1 MRAAN
6 LLTSGFCYCRMPAM
20 RAYLNVF
27 FDLMLL
33 RSGPQDIPRSRF
45 LFWLTFSLMF
55 MIALVQGAFIFE
67 PVRNL
72 AFNLFDTMLLLLF
85 VHFLLKFY
93 GVLARF
99 WQTMC
104 ALFGVSIIFRLLELP
119 AYAFIV
125 AYPQNWTN
133 PIFILCVLL
142 VLGLKI
148 GHIFIM
154 AHIFSHATGDTMLT
168 GVVAAMGYVV
178 VNFTLITLVFA

>member
-119 AYAFIV
+119 
-125 AYPQNWTN
+125 N
-133 PIFILCVLL
+133 PVFILCVLL